1 MGTTIK
7 TFCMACIC
15 ILLSLPIIA
24 SAEHGAMPENAGKNI
39 NLPAGIL
46 PANTVHLS
54 THDEPAV
61 DIKSADL
68 SKAPDS
74 TVRVTASAGDLSH
87 PGALDELIVSA
98 LKRSGK
104 NRVETKTYTVKR
116 GDSLWKIAKKFSISI
131 SGLKSLNHLGI
142 DKLKPGQKLLLE
154 PEETGEG
161 KRISEADLL
170 ELSKKS
176 EVQKFDTK
184 KNLIINALRMIDIPY
199 KFGGTSF
206 IGIDC
211 SAFVQKVFSLVNIQL
226 PRTAKE
232 QFTAGNLVKKEN
244 IDIGDILFFKTY
256 ASFPSHVGIYL
267 GNNLF
272 IHASQMAGRVM
283 IEPLDSPYYAKRF
296 IGAKRLL

>member
-24 SAEHGAMPENAGKNI
+24 SAEHGAMPENAGRNI

-54 THDEPAV
+54 TPEEPAV

-68 SKAPDS
+68 SKVPDS

-87 PGALDELIVSA
+87 PGALDELIASA

-104 NRVETKTYTVKR
+104 NRAETKTYTVKR
-116 GDSLWKIAKKFSISI
+116 GDSLWKIARKFSISI

-154 PEETGEG
+154 PEETGED

-176 EVQKFDTK
+176 EVQEFDTK

-211 SAFVQKVFSLVNIQL
+211 SAFVQKVFSLINIQL

>member
-15 ILLSLPIIA
+15 ILLSLPVIA
-24 SAEHGAMPENAGKNI
+24 SAEPENAGKNI
-39 NLPAGIL
+39 NLPADIL
-46 PANTVHLS
+46 PANTVHLN
-54 THDEPAV
+54 TPDEQAV

-74 TVRVTASAGDLSH
+74 TTASAGDLSH
-87 PGALDELIVSA
+87 PGALDELIASA

-104 NRVETKTYTVKR
+104 NRAETKTYTVKR
-116 GDSLWKIAKKFSISI
+116 GDSLWKIAKKFSVSI

-170 ELSKKS
+170 ELSQKL
-176 EVQKFDTK
+176 EVQEFDTK
-184 KNLIINALRMIDIPY
+184 KNLIINALRMLDIPY
-199 KFGGTSF
+199 KFGGISF

-211 SAFVQKVFSLVNIQL
+211 SAFVQKAFSFVNIQL

-272 IHASQMAGRVM
+272 IHASPMAGRVT
-283 IEPLDSPYYAKRF
+283 IETFDSPYYAKRF

>member
-15 ILLSLPIIA
+15 ILLSLPVIA
-24 SAEHGAMPENAGKNI
+24 SAEHGAVPENAEKNI

-46 PANTVHLS
+46 PADTVHLS
-54 THDEPAV
+54 TPDEPAF

-87 PGALDELIVSA
+87 PGALDELIASA

-104 NRVETKTYTVKR
+104 NRAETKTYTVKR
-116 GDSLWKIAKKFSISI
+116 GDSLWKIAKKSSISI

-176 EVQKFDTK
+176 EAQKLDSK

-272 IHASQMAGRVM
+272 IHASPMAGRVT
-283 IEPLDSPYYAKRF
+283 IETFDSPYYAKRF